1 MLRSAKDYRRRLIV
15 TDSLFSMDGDAA
27 PLADLA
33 DLPHR
38 IRAKTYTTKRGPEGR
53 NLREQARLQL
63 RWHQLFHTMNRR
75 AQA

>member
-1 MLRSAKDYRRRLIV
+1 MKK
-15 TDSLFSMDGDAA
+15 LFHPITRQAA
-27 PLADLA
+27 LADLA

-38 IRAKTYTTKRGPEGR
+38 IRVMTYTTWRGPEGR
-53 NLREQARLQL
+53 NLREQARQQL

>member
-1 MLRSAKDYRRRLIV
+1 MKK
-15 TDSLFSMDGDAA
+15 LFHPITKQEA
-27 PLADLA
+27 LADLA
-33 DLPHR
+33 ELPHR
-38 IRAKTYTTKRGPEGR
+38 IKAKTYNTKRGPEGR

>member
-1 MLRSAKDYRRRLIV
+1 MNK
-15 TDSLFSMDGDAA
+15 LFHPITRQAA
-27 PLADLA
+27 LADLA

-53 NLREQARLQL
+53 NLREQARQQL

>member
-1 MLRSAKDYRRRLIV
+1 MKK
-15 TDSLFSMDGDAA
+15 LFHPITRQAA
-27 PLADLA
+27 LADLA

-63 RWHQLFHTMNRR
+63 RWHQLFQTMNRR

>member
-1 MLRSAKDYRRRLIV
+1 MN
-15 TDSLFSMDGDAA
+15 TLFHPITRQAA
-27 PLADLA
+27 LADVA

-38 IRAKTYTTKRGPEGR
+38 NRAKTYPTKRGPEGP

-75 AQA
+75 A